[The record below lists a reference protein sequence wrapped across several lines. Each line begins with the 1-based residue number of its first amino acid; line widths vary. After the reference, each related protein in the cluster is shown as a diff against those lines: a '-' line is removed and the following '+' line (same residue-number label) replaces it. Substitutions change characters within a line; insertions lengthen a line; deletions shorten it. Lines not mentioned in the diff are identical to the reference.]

1 MAYPRKVAMDSQDL
15 GVNLKWVRSQQVQ
28 ISHSLFPQNLAVVN
42 SLLYLGS
49 ELPLPILM

>member
-1 MAYPRKVAMDSQDL
+1 MAYLRKVVMDSQDL
-15 GVNLKWVRSQQVQ
+15 DVNLKWVRSQLVRT
-28 ISHSLFPQNLAVVN
+28 SHSLFPQNLAVVS

>member
-1 MAYPRKVAMDSQDL
+1 MDSQDL
-15 GVNLKWVRSQQVQ
+15 GVNLKWVRSRLVQ
-28 ISHSLFPQNLAVVN
+28 INLSLYHQNLPVVS